1 MNIHINWITAG
12 KNMIFKRKSFESV
25 KEESNRSQLQK
36 TLSGFDLV
44 LLGLGAIIGTGVFTL
59 TGLVAAQY
67 SGPAVTIS
75 YLLAGVICIFV
86 ALGYT
91 EIATTLPTSGSIY
104 TYSYVLFGE
113 IIAWLV
119 GCTVVMELCCAC
131 SVVAGGWSAYF
142 QGILNVAGYNLPE
155 AWGKTVFEGGIINLP
170 ACGIVIAVGSMLY
183 FGTKDSKKLNTI
195 LVFVKIAVL
204 FLFMVLIAP
213 SFDATIN
220 WVDFMPYGFDGV
232 LFGTTVLFFSF
243 KGFAILAT
251 TAEECKNPKKDLV
264 VGILGSLT
272 LCTVLYMIVGA
283 LLTGVVS
290 YKVLNNAQPL
300 AYVLQVHGYNIG
312 STLVATGGIA
322 GMTTVIMMNIY
333 GLSRICYVVARDG
346 LLPKYMVKIHPKYG
360 TPYIAIA
367 MFTIIIAIMAAFLPY
382 FVLAKLAS
390 MAALID
396 YSVAVLAAILL
407 RVYLP
412 NIERSFKCPL
422 LFVLGP
428 ITLVALLVLLFREVI
443 DKDGSLLLNGRIMI
457 CWFLLM
463 LLVYISRKLV
473 LR

>member
-1 MNIHINWITAG
+1 MDF
-12 KNMIFKRKSFESV
+12 FKRKSFESV
-25 KEESNRSQLQK
+25 KNESNTSQLQK

-67 SGPAVTIS
+67 SGPAVIVS
-75 YLLAGVICIFV
+75 YFIAGVICIFV
-86 ALGYT
+86 ALAYT
-91 EIATTLPTSGSIY
+91 EIATTLPASGSVY
-104 TYSYVLFGE
+104 TYSYVVFGE
-113 IIAWLV
+113 VIAWLV
-119 GCTVVMELCCAC
+119 GCTVVIELCCAC

-142 QGILNVAGYNLPE
+142 QGVLSSAGYNIPE
-155 AWGKTVFEGGIINLP
+155 AWGKSFFDGGIINVP
-170 ACGIVIAVGSMLY
+170 ASGIVIAVGSMLY

-195 LVFVKIAVL
+195 LVLVKVAVL
-204 FLFMVLIAP
+204 FLFMILTCP
-213 SFDATIN
+213 SFDATTN

-272 LCTVLYMIVGA
+272 LCTVLYMIIGA

-290 YKVLNNAQPL
+290 YKILNNAQPL

-312 STLVATGGIA
+312 SALVATGGIA

-333 GLSRICYVVARDG
+333 GLSRIFYVVARDG
-346 LLPKYMVKIHPKYG
+346 LLPKHMIKIHQKYG
-360 TPYIAIA
+360 TPYITIA

-396 YSVAVLAAILL
+396 YSVAVLAAIFL

-412 NIERSFKCPL
+412 NVKRSFKCPI
-422 LFVLGP
+422 LFVIGP
-428 ITLVALLVLLFREVI
+428 ITLVALLILLFREVI
-443 DKDGSLLLNGRIMI
+443 DKDGSLLLNGRIMVW
-457 CWFLLM
+457 WFLSMIIL
-463 LLVYISRKLV
+463 YSSRV
-473 LR
+473 LRQRADKTL